1 VPQQRLMEPPAPPQ
15 PFWQQQQEETLAGDS
30 LQPAPPAE
38 PPLAGEN
45 VMNIVMVG
53 AECAPWS
60 KTGGLGDVMG
70 ALPKAFARRGHR
82 VMVVA
87 PRYENYDNAWET
99 GIRRLFRVCD
109 QDVEVSCF
117 VSASCGPIWGRQ
129 LAIEHP
135 PQSIRKECLWGYQLR
150 QLTTHPF

>member
-1 VPQQRLMEPPAPPQ
+1 MEPPAPPQ
-15 PFWQQQQEETLAGDS
+15 PVWQQPQEEVLADDA
-30 LQPAPPAE
+30 LEPAPPAE

-99 GIRRLFRVCD
+99 GIRRIFRVCD
-109 QDVEVSCF
+109 QDVEVSCSVC
-117 VSASCGPIWGRQ
+117 VSKLRPCIW
-129 LAIEHP
+129 P
-135 PQSIRKECLWGYQLR
+135 
-150 QLTTHPF
+150 